1 MKTSSRQLP
10 SKFVKEKNV
19 SPSAKFQDER
29 KVEKSYGPP
38 YVNRHQ
44 DLRRCAG
51 EGLVVE
57 HNVAGNQWKQQ
68 FGNNTNDELVKHMSN
83 LPGYLQRMERG
94 ENLQGKAL
102 NFGVLDWERLEKW
115 KYDEKVGP
123 SRGDTRASSS
133 RTTYSFEENGSS
145 RLSSSGQSKN
155 PALHMKQSSS
165 HVAQLKSF
173 YEQRISN
180 DVQQSQGKV
189 VRVNNFNT
197 VQTSTLDRQ
206 QNLSKSRSSA
216 RNYSAVKLD
225 RGKRKELGQGTTR
238 DNESSFSDCRKPGFP
253 LSPPDTINAQE
264 GKNKARLDE
273 EINTARQHSPT
284 ENHSIVLLL
293 PKFSSRKSES
303 FQPPESRASFEE
315 KFGDANG
322 KRFSDCSYLEELYSE
337 IPHSCPLPVS
347 VGTDKSDMKRHSLIK
362 SQGVEVPTEVNANV
376 TSKGLDDG
384 VSEQP
389 ASKGSH
395 PSPNRRFSF
404 SLGRM
409 SRSFSFKEGS
419 TTPQLSPTYVTV
431 KSGPVR
437 SEASSSSDHC
447 SREEVKAISRARSS
461 PLRRLLDPL
470 LKPRGARSAETQP
483 SKANLKS
490 RSVKPM
496 NASELLQDN
505 RRHEESNVQALLQLT
520 LKNGLPF
527 FKLAVDNSSEIL
539 AAAVKKLPTSEEED
553 ADLIYAFYS
562 VHEIRKKSGGWMNQV
577 SKGKSGGFGYKIV
590 GQMKVSSPNL
600 PDLIG
605 HNSKDQYVV
614 RESVLYGVD
623 LGHADKETPEFISNR
638 ELASIVV
645 KNQSEKKRDGEDEG
659 EGNFYFREGFTD
671 CSLEDSCKTRE
682 NENSK
687 SIQVIL
693 PGGTH
698 GMPDQGLPSPLIKRW
713 RSGSCDC
720 GGWDLGCKLRILS
733 DHDQISKNS
742 KQSICRSTTDCL
754 ELFVQGGHQENK
766 PLFSLSPLKNGLY
779 SVEYNASISLLQA
792 FSVCVVSITSQTL
805 SNVLKVN
812 NLSEAKCIP
821 ERTTGVDA
829 IKTPN
834 AVPKEVPAKFAP
846 SPPASPFGRV

>member
-1 MKTSSRQLP
+1 MKTASRQPP

-19 SPSAKFQDER
+19 SPRAKFQDER
-29 KVEKSYGPP
+29 KVEKPFGPP

-68 FGNNTNDELVKHMSN
+68 FGSNTNDELVKHMSN
-83 LPGYLQRMERG
+83 LPGYLQRMEKG

-115 KYDEKVGP
+115 KYNEKAIP
-123 SRGDTRASSS
+123 SKGDMRASSS

-155 PALHMKQSSS
+155 PALHMKQSFS

-173 YEQRISN
+173 YEQRIRN
-180 DVQQSQGKV
+180 DVRWSQGKV
-189 VRVNNFNT
+189 VQVNDFNT
-197 VQTSTLDRQ
+197 AQTSTLDGQ

-238 DNESSFSDCRKPGFP
+238 DNETSFSDCRKPGFP
-253 LSPPDTINAQE
+253 LPPHDTINAQE

-273 EINTARQHSPT
+273 GINTARQHSPT

-322 KRFSDCSYLEELYSE
+322 KRFSDCSSLEELYSE

-347 VGTDKSDMKRHSLIK
+347 VGTNKSDMKRHSLIN
-362 SQGVEVPTEVNANV
+362 SQGVEVPTEINANE
-376 TSKGLDDG
+376 TSKVLDDG
-384 VSEQP
+384 VSEQS

-419 TTPQLSPTYVTV
+419 TTPQLSSTYVTV

-437 SEASSSSDHC
+437 SEASTSSDHC
-447 SREEVKAISRARSS
+447 SREE
-461 PLRRLLDPL
+461 
-470 LKPRGARSAETQP
+470 GARSAETQP

-490 RSVKPM
+490 RSIKPM

-520 LKNGLPF
+520 LKNELPF

-539 AAAVKKLPTSEEED
+539 AAAVKKLPTSGEED
-553 ADLIYAFYS
+553 TDLIYAFYS

-577 SKGKSGGFGYKIV
+577 SKGKSGGFGYNIV

-623 LGHADKETPEFISNR
+623 LGRTDKETPEFMSNR
-638 ELASIVV
+638 ELAAIVV
-645 KNQSEKKRDGEDEG
+645 KNQSEKKRDGEHEG
-659 EGNFYFREGFTD
+659 EGNLYFREGFTD
-671 CSLEDSCKTRE
+671 CSLEDSCEPRE

-698 GMPDQGLPSPLIKRW
+698 GLPDQGLPSPLIKRW

-733 DHDQISKNS
+733 DHDQISKNP
-742 KQSICRSTTDCL
+742 KQSICCPSTDCL
-754 ELFVQGGHQENK
+754 ELFVQGGHHENK

-792 FSVCVVSITSQTL
+792 FSVCVASITSQTL

-821 ERTTGVDA
+821 ERTTGVDS
-829 IKTPN
+829 IKTSN
-834 AVPKEVPAKFAP
+834 TVPKEVPAKFAP
-846 SPPASPFGRV
+846 SPPPSPFGRV